1 MLRCRG
7 DDPPCLGSGEV
18 EYRDALAENS
28 NTAHQS
34 PPDTRVS
41 FLTNRTR
48 ALGMFL
54 AFAYGE
60 SLLVPAGYAM
70 AHKEKMISIHALQVQ
85 EC

>member
-1 MLRCRG
+1 MGMLWQRIPT
-7 DDPPCLGSGEV
+7 PPISHLLTSG
-18 EYRDALAENS
+18 YLS
-28 NTAHQS
+28 W
-34 PPDTRVS
+34 
-41 FLTNRTR
+41 TNRTR
-48 ALGMFL
+48 ALRMFL